1 MIRPVIQG
9 KQAPAERRAGP
20 PSSISPS
27 VTAPVY
33 LAGMRRSYA
42 TLDAIR
48 GVGAVMIVVR
58 HTGAYFGAFQPP
70 ESFLAV
76 DLFFVLSGFVL
87 THAYQ
92 DRLEGE
98 MTALDFL
105 RVRLVRFAPLYWLG
119 LLGGTL
125 AAALAI
131 LIGRGDMSWLGIGV
145 SFLTGLVFLPSPM
158 PGATGWKLF
167 PLNDPSWSLFFELIA
182 NLALAVYWRRLSNRN
197 LAMVCLV
204 AGGVLAMSV
213 LNLGYAAEGFRWPGM
228 LMGLLRVF
236 YSFFAGVLIYRF
248 RDRIRMGVHPLIALL
263 LVAAALLGAPPDRWR
278 AIYDLAWILVGFP
291 AIIALA
297 SAREPAAAGA
307 GAFRFLGVTSYGVYV
322 LHYPLQRLIMIAATA
337 LGIDIGAFAPW
348 GGLIFVAGVT
358 ALCWRLDSVY
368 DQPMRRRLNERL
380 RGWLKPV
387 PAPAL
392 PSASSP

>member
-1 MIRPVIQG
+1 
-9 KQAPAERRAGP
+9 
-20 PSSISPS
+20 
-27 VTAPVY
+27 
-33 LAGMRRSYA
+33 
-42 TLDAIR
+42 
-48 GVGAVMIVVR
+48 
-58 HTGAYFGAFQPP
+58 
-70 ESFLAV
+70 
-76 DLFFVLSGFVL
+76 
-87 THAYQ
+87 
-92 DRLEGE
+92 
-98 MTALDFL
+98 
-105 RVRLVRFAPLYWLG
+105 
-119 LLGGTL
+119 
-125 AAALAI
+125 
-131 LIGRGDMSWLGIGV
+131 MSWLGIGV

-248 RDRIRMGVHPLIALL
+248 RDRIRLGVHPLIALL

-278 AIYDLAWILVGFP
+278 AIYDLAWMLVGFP
-291 AIIALA
+291 AVIALA
-297 SAREPAAAGA
+297 SAREPAVAGA

-337 LGIDIGAFAPW
+337 MRIDISAFAPW
-348 GGLIFVAGVT
+348 GGLIFVAAVT

-368 DQPMRRRLNERL
+368 DQPMRRRLTERL
-380 RGWLKPV
+380 RDSLAPAA
-387 PAPAL
+387 APAL
-392 PSASSP
+392 TSASRL